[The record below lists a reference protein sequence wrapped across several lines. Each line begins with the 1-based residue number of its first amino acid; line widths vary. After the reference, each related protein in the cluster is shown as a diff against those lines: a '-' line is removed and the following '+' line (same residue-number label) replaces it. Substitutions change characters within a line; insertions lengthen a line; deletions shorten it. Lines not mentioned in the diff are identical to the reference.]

1 MKAIDLAAKLYVF
14 LGLISVYRP
23 RSGKDSEVFP
33 LHSWALSMTLLR
45 VLSVFFSVYVISGL
59 NEAGGHSEEDRL
71 ATNAHGFQR
80 KSRLGR
86 M

>member
-33 LHSWALSMTLLR
+33 LHLSMTLLR